1 MDRIKESFD
10 SLPVAACFFDAS
22 GVVRLIN
29 HRMLTIGNQLRRG
42 GIQTLTELQSAL
54 QSPPDAIRCLN
65 PELQIFRFPDGTALR
80 FVQEPITTRAGISY
94 TQVTAG
100 DVTERIHRQNQLK
113 EENEK
118 LTQANER
125 LRMLFRQM
133 PDIIRQEEILAM
145 KLRVHDNIGHSIL
158 AARRTLLRQPSLE
171 EIRACAALWEQS
183 ITVLYRSNQMTVP
196 PEPMETAIRRAEEM
210 GVRVLT
216 EGTQPQ
222 TQGQRH
228 LTALAIR
235 ECAANCARHAGGTEL
250 YVRFCPGPGG
260 TEVILCN
267 NGTPPRGEITEGGGL
282 SMLRLRVE
290 TAGGRM
296 EIRSSP
302 SFRLRLTLPEKE
314 ESDHACGNC

>member
-10 SLPVAACFFDAS
+10 SLPVAACFFDAN

-54 QSPPDAIRCLN
+54 ESPPDAIRCLN

-80 FVQEPITTRAGISY
+80 FARESITTRAGIPY

-125 LRMLFRQM
+125 LRLLFRQM
-133 PDIIRQEEILAM
+133 PDIIRQEETLAM

-158 AARRTLLRQPSLE
+158 AARRTLLRQPGLE

-196 PEPMETAIRRAEEM
+196 PEPMEAAIRRAGEM
-210 GVRVLT
+210 GVRVLP
-216 EGTQPQ
+216 EGPQPQ
-222 TQGQRH
+222 TREQRY
-228 LTALAIR
+228 LTALAVR

-260 TEVILCN
+260 MEVIFRN
-267 NGTPPRGEITEGGGL
+267 NGTPPRGKITEGGGL

-290 TAGGRM
+290 AAGGRM

-302 SFRLRLTLPEKE
+302 GFRLRLTLPEKE
-314 ESDHACGNC
+314 ESDHACGDC

>member
-80 FVQEPITTRAGISY
+80 FAQEPITTRAGISY

-125 LRMLFRQM
+125 LRLLFRQM

-196 PEPMETAIRRAEEM
+196 PEPMEAAIRRAGEM
-210 GVRVLT
+210 GVRVLA
-216 EGTQPQ
+216 EGTQLLPWARGNGGYFVQ
-222 TQGQRH
+222 QWD
-228 LTALAIR
+228 TAPGR
-235 ECAANCARHAGGTEL
+235 NHRGGRPVHAAAS
-250 YVRFCPGPGG
+250 
-260 TEVILCN
+260 
-267 NGTPPRGEITEGGGL
+267 GGGSRGPDGNPEQPQL
-282 SMLRLRVE
+282 PAADHPARK
-290 TAGGRM
+290 GGIGPCM
-296 EIRSSP
+296 W
-302 SFRLRLTLPEKE
+302 
-314 ESDHACGNC
+314 